1 MNLRHHGDSDTAPG
15 LIDLAV
21 NVRSPAPAWLLHA
34 LTHDPA
40 RWASYPDPRDAMAAL
55 ANRHGVPPH
64 YVLPVAGAAAAFTLV
79 AESLRPTQPVVVHPQ
94 FTEPES
100 ALTDAGLPVTRHVLP
115 APALLLDPDK
125 VPHGDLVVIGNPTNP
140 TGTLH
145 PAAAIRSLRRPDR
158 IVVVDEAFMDFVPGE
173 QESVLN
179 GDDLTGMLVV
189 RSLTKMWGI
198 PGIRAGYVVGDPRL
212 VEVLAHRQRP
222 WATST
227 PALDA
232 LVVCNTPEALAEA
245 GAAARQTDND
255 RALLCSALASVGFPV
270 AGTPRTPFV
279 LVPSTRLGRESIR
292 PRLARHGFAV
302 RRGETFPGLG
312 PDWFRAAVRD
322 EATSTALA
330 EALAAIAQ
338 AAGSHPS
345 TSG

>member
-1 MNLRHHGDSDTAPG
+1 
-15 LIDLAV
+15 
-21 NVRSPAPAWLLHA
+21 
-34 LTHDPA
+34 
-40 RWASYPDPRDAMAAL
+40 
-55 ANRHGVPPH
+55 
-64 YVLPVAGAAAAFTLV
+64 
-79 AESLRPTQPVVVHPQ
+79 
-94 FTEPES
+94 
-100 ALTDAGLPVTRHVLP
+100 
-115 APALLLDPDK
+115 
-125 VPHGDLVVIGNPTNP
+125 
-140 TGTLH
+140 
-145 PAAAIRSLRRPDR
+145 
-158 IVVVDEAFMDFVPGE
+158 MDFVPGE
-173 QESVLN
+173 QESGLN

-255 RALLCSALASVGFPV
+255 RALLCSALANVGFPV

-312 PDWFRAAVRD
+312 PDWVRAAVRD